1 MKKILFLGSNSF
13 TGFYFQKFIKDRQL
27 NTQYKFIGTDIH
39 QDHNNDFAV
48 TDYVKLN
55 PLAKNELNDI
65 LVNIKP
71 DYIINFI
78 GTFSAPSYNDYLE
91 VNVNISKN
99 IFDIILENKLTVKKV
114 LLIGSAAEYGI
125 IREMPIKEDCLNNPV
140 NYYGLSKLFQTQIAR
155 YYYNNY
161 GIDFNIIRTFN
172 IIGKGISK
180 NLSIGNFISKIEKAK
195 DGDSITVG
203 NLVPKRDFLHIE
215 DVVEAY
221 WEVLKDGKSGE
232 IYNVCSG
239 KSVPMQDIFSTFV
252 RMSNKNLSSVVD
264 KNLIKEDEIMDIYG
278 DNTKIKA
285 DTNWSP
291 KIDILDYKAYNVFR

>member
-1 MKKILFLGSNSF
+1 MNKILFLGSNSF
-13 TGFYFQKFIKDRQL
+13 TGYYFQKFIKDKQL
-27 NTQYKFIGTDIH
+27 NTQYKFFGTDIH
-39 QDHNNDFAV
+39 QGHNNDFAV
-48 TDYVKLN
+48 TDYVKIN
-55 PLAKNELNDI
+55 PLDKNELTNTI
-65 LVNIKP
+65 VNIKP

-78 GTFSAPSYNDYLE
+78 GTFSAPSYNDYLDI
-91 VNVNISKN
+91 NVNISKN

-125 IREMPIKEDCLNNPV
+125 IREMPIREDSINNPV
-140 NYYGLSKLFQTQIAR
+140 NYYGLSKLFQTHMAR

-172 IIGKGISK
+172 IIGKGISR
-180 NLSIGNFISKIEKAK
+180 NLSIGNFISKIENAK

-203 NLVPKRDFLHIE
+203 NLFPKRDFLHIE

-221 WEVLKDGKSGE
+221 WEVLMDGKSGE

-252 RMSNKNLSSVVD
+252 KMSNKNLSSVVD
-264 KNLIKEDEIMDIYG
+264 PNLIKKDEIMDIYG
-278 DNTKIKA
+278 DNSKIKA
-285 DTNWSP
+285 DTKWRP
-291 KIDILDYKAYNVFR
+291 KIDILDYNAYNVFK

>member
-1 MKKILFLGSNSF
+1 MDKILFLGSNSF
-13 TGFYFQKFIKDRQL
+13 TGFYFQKFIK
-27 NTQYKFIGTDIH
+27 NTGLDKQYEFFGTDISESL
-39 QDHNNDFAV
+39 NNDLSV
-48 TDYVKLN
+48 TNYIKLN
-55 PLAKNELNDI
+55 PLDKNELNDAI
-65 LVNIKP
+65 IKLKP
-71 DYIINFI
+71 DYILNFI
-78 GTFSAPSYNDYLE
+78 GTFSAASYSDYLN

-99 IFDIILENKLTVKKV
+99 IFDILLENKLDIKKV

-125 IREMPIKEDCLNNPV
+125 VRDMPIKEDCCNNPV
-140 NYYGLSKLFQTQIAR
+140 NYYGLSKLFQTHTAR

-161 GIDFNIIRTFN
+161 GIKTNVLRTFN

-180 NLSIGNFISKIEKAK
+180 NLSIGNFIDKITKAS

-203 NLVPKRDFLHIE
+203 NLYPRRDFLHIE

-239 KSVPMQDIFSTFV
+239 KSIPMQDIFSAFV
-252 RMSNKNLSSVVD
+252 RMSNKKLSSTVD
-264 KNLIKEDEIMDIYG
+264 EKLIKKDEIMDIYG
-278 DNTKIKA
+278 DNSKIKA

-291 KIDILDYKAYNVFR
+291 KIDVLNDKAYNVF